1 MGIVAILFLIDDL
14 STQHLGTSYRI
25 CQVVSDK
32 MSFENVDEL
41 RRMNDGRLK
50 TTQPAYS
57 RTSTQVSKE
66 LLTVNT
72 HSRLFFQK
80 TSLNLL
86 ECFLYQGL
94 VVLISFL
101 H

>member
-1 MGIVAILFLIDDL
+1 MEIAAILFLKDYL
-14 STQHLGTSYRI
+14 STQPPGY

-32 MSFENVDEL
+32 MSFENVDKQ
-41 RRMNDGRLK
+41 RRMQNDGRLK

-57 RTSTQVSKE
+57 RTATQVSRE
-66 LLTVNT
+66 HLTANT
-72 HSRLFFQK
+72 HAKIFFFK
-80 TSLNLL
+80 KACLNLL